1 MKLSQ
6 NNIDTGK
13 LIEIYI
19 TKNRISKTELGRK
32 INRKGISI
40 LRFIE
45 SPSMQTGILIDIC
58 HAVKHNFLH
67 DLAIQLP
74 SDFTKNEVEDTER
87 ISKENEM
94 KALINMLQEENNTLR
109 IQNELLMKLKG

>member
-13 LIEIYI
+13 LIGFYL

-45 SPSMQTGILIDIC
+45 SPSIQTGILIDIC
-58 HAVKHNFLH
+58 HAVKHNFLY
-67 DLAIQLP
+67 DLAMQLP
-74 SDFTKNEVEDTER
+74 SDFTKNESENTQKA
-87 ISKENEM
+87 SKETEL
-94 KALINMLQEENNTLR
+94 KVLIEMLQEENKTLK